1 MEPKTKT
8 FEPLKIR
15 LSEGLDARLRSHAEK
30 TGATLNSII
39 CLAIDKFLPDGFASE
54 KLIAPP
60 EPVKATK
67 SEISGPKPPV
77 APPKPVPKPPPVPP
91 KLGPN
96 PTKAQRNKLAKWRKQ
111 YGGTQGD
118 LLSGD

>member
-39 CLAIDKFLPDGFASE
+39 CLAIDAFIPGGTPKKQDLAPVLAPE
-54 KLIAPP
+54 KP
-60 EPVKATK
+60 EKAIEAAV
-67 SEISGPKPPV
+67 S
-77 APPKPVPKPPPVPP
+77 VPKRPPPVPP

-111 YGGTQGD
+111 HGGTQGD

>member
-1 MEPKTKT
+1 MEPKIKT

-39 CLAIDKFLPDGFASE
+39 CLAIDAFLPSGKFE
-54 KLIAPP
+54 KPALMPVLAPETPQNAP
-60 EPVKATK
+60 ETVVLVSKRH
-67 SEISGPKPPV
+67 IS
-77 APPKPVPKPPPVPP
+77 VPP
-91 KLGPN
+91 KIGPN
-96 PTKAQRNKLAKWRKQ
+96 PTKAQRNKLAKWHKQ